1 MEEMI
6 LSLILSYPTIGIALA
21 LVGTLVT
28 IATAVIPFTSTKKDD
43 EALLIIRRKAGPL
56 LNFVERF
63 SIIRRKS

>member
-6 LSLILSYPTIGIALA
+6 LSLITTNPTIGIGLA
-21 LVGTLVT
+21 MVGSLVT

-43 EALLIIRRKAGPL
+43 ESWTLIRRKIGPF

-63 SIIRRKS
+63 SIIRRKP